1 MVTQPVF
8 DLRIAEVAE
17 ICREIGVKRLELVG
31 DATSGDFDP
40 SSGEPE
46 FVVEFLPEAEKP
58 WMAEFSGLLERLREL
73 YGLRVHLIDVG
84 SPYYSK
90 HREWIEAT
98 RAQVYGD

>member
-8 DLRIAEVAE
+8 DLRVAEVAE

-31 DATSGDFDP
+31 AATNGDFDP
-40 SSGEPE
+40 NSGEPE
-46 FVVEFLPEAEKP
+46 FVVEFLPEARQP
-58 WMAEFSGLLERLREL
+58 WMAEFSGLLEQLREL

-84 SPYYSK
+84 SPYYSE